1 MKKSVKIIILLI
13 VFLMLSSIVMPT
25 NVNAETP
32 IKKVISVSRN
42 DRIYK
47 EPSKVDKDIGGE
59 GLDDIIDDAQ
69 SFENLDGSS
78 LGSNANPGTEF
89 QLNTEKLQKVS
100 SSLFT
105 IAIIVATVISVIVGV
120 IIGIKFVTG
129 SIEAQAETKKLLKPY
144 LIGCFV
150 IYGAFGIWSLAINI
164 LSNV

>member
-13 VFLMLSSIVMPT
+13 VFLMLSSIIIPT
-25 NVNAETP
+25 
-32 IKKVISVSRN
+32 KVDARTLIDHAIDFFRH

-47 EPSKVDKDIGGE
+47 EPGKNDNNNGG
-59 GLDDIIDDAQ
+59 GSLDNIIEDAQ
-69 SFENLDGSS
+69 AFENLDGNT
-78 LGSNANPGTEF
+78 LGTDANPGTEF
-89 QLNTEKLQKVS
+89 QLNTGKLQKAS
-100 SSLFT
+100 SNVFT

-144 LIGCFV
+144 LIGCFI